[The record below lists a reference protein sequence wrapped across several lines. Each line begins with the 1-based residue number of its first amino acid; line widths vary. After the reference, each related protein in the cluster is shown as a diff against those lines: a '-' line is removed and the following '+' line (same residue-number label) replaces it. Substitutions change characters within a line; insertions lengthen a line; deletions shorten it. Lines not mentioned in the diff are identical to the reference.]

1 MYGCENPRKSFT
13 AGTSGRSQS
22 LASLLTGWSSCYP
35 RTLQHEPVPA
45 ADAPFAATLS
55 SSADRPVAK
64 TLWRRLVNYGRG
76 TMSTVA
82 PLHGLGPLSTGSR
95 LVCAVSAI
103 DSTSKNNFS
112 PSDPR
117 ESARR
122 SRGLQAMKVSTILKD
137 TPSHE
142 EGEFMQLLL

>member
-22 LASLLTGWSSCYP
+22 LASLLMGWSSYYP
-35 RTLQHEPVPA
+35 RTLQDEPVPA
-45 ADAPFAATLS
+45 ADAPFAATPS

-82 PLHGLGPLSTGSR
+82 PLHGLAPLSTGSR
-95 LVCAVSAI
+95 LV
-103 DSTSKNNFS
+103 
-112 PSDPR
+112 
-117 ESARR
+117 
-122 SRGLQAMKVSTILKD
+122 
-137 TPSHE
+137 
-142 EGEFMQLLL
+142 